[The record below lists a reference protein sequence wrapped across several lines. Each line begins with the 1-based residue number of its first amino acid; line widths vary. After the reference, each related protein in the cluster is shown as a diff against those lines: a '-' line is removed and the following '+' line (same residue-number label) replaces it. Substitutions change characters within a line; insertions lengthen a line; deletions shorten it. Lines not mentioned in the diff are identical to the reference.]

1 MLLIDMQGLPV
12 PSPPASTSSLRS
24 PRTLRSP
31 RATASKSQPT
41 DRLLAFAAL
50 ISSLVVYNQ
59 VGTLTERMLDYLE
72 PIAKFSDQIQ
82 KEIAIE

>member
-1 MLLIDMQGLPV
+1 MLLLDMQGLPV
-12 PSPPASTSSLRS
+12 PTPAATTSSLRS
-24 PRTLRSP
+24 PRTLKSP
-31 RATASKSQPT
+31 RPTSKSQPT
-41 DRLLAFAAL
+41 DRLLSFATL

-59 VGTLTERMLDYLE
+59 VGTLTERMIDNLE